1 MKTAIKL
8 FTVAILAA
16 VLTSCHQDE
25 PDTPDYYWPWDG
37 LPWTKEN
44 TENPEYWI
52 SDYGLN
58 ILFINED
65 GDNLFEGIK
74 KSFFGGSVSDEE
86 YNLITISEFTSDE
99 YCDVSYKLMDDG
111 QIYFTFPF
119 TSPYL
124 QSGKMVTRK
133 FTCPHIFGDDREHT
147 IITKYVELP
156 KIPYCLFPHECVSFT
171 LDGNEYEVR
180 DGNRITVVIPRSAD

>member
-37 LPWTKEN
+37 FPA
-44 TENPEYWI
+44 TEEFIGNPEYWI

-74 KSFFGGSVSDEE
+74 KSFFG
-86 YNLITISEFTSDE
+86 
-99 YCDVSYKLMDDG
+99 
-111 QIYFTFPF
+111 
-119 TSPYL
+119 
-124 QSGKMVTRK
+124 
-133 FTCPHIFGDDREHT
+133 
-147 IITKYVELP
+147 
-156 KIPYCLFPHECVSFT
+156 
-171 LDGNEYEVR
+171 
-180 DGNRITVVIPRSAD
+180 